1 MFSASQ
7 VRTYGLWCQVNQQH
21 TAGMGSNIG
30 DWYYPTTGN
39 TSDGFTLLPN
49 TTDDT
54 APYQSLKCTNQIGL
68 VVDGN
73 VTNNQ
78 GIVRCTT
85 TVPNLVRDTNY
96 YGVYSDDVFNNFC
109 KSWHDLNEC
118 YKNNAM
124 QIIILFL
131 IASCPVPH

>member
-1 MFSASQ
+1 MLVSGLQPVVGALQTDTWVVFSVTQ
-7 VRTYGLWCQVNQQH
+7 VQMYGLWCQISELH
-21 TAGMGSNIG
+21 ITAGMGSNIG

-68 VVDGN
+68 VVDGD

-85 TVPNLVRDTNY
+85 TVPNLDGVANY
-96 YGVYSDDVFNNFC
+96 FGVYSDDVFYNY
-109 KSWHDLNEC
+109 SEC
-118 YKNNAM
+118 
-124 QIIILFL
+124 
-131 IASCPVPH
+131 

>member
-1 MFSASQ
+1 M
-7 VRTYGLWCQVNQQH
+7 YGLWCQVRQQH
-21 TAGMGSNIG
+21 IAGMGSNIG

-49 TTDDT
+49 TTGDN

-68 VVDGN
+68 VMDGN

-85 TVPNLVRDTNY
+85 TLNLNRDVNFF
-96 YGVYSDDVFNNFC
+96 GVYSDNVYN
-109 KSWHDLNEC
+109 SYSEC
-118 YKNNAM
+118 
-124 QIIILFL
+124 
-131 IASCPVPH
+131 